1 MSDATRVLL
10 AVGYRLL
17 DRAPAVIDQGQEPGG
32 AVPNVAGS
40 LIDLRGARRAVVGRG
55 SAGFAASLTVSC
67 PYSSSSQISA

>member
-32 AVPNVAGS
+32 
-40 LIDLRGARRAVVGRG
+40 RCQTWRA
-55 SAGFAASLTVSC
+55 L
-67 PYSSSSQISA
+67 